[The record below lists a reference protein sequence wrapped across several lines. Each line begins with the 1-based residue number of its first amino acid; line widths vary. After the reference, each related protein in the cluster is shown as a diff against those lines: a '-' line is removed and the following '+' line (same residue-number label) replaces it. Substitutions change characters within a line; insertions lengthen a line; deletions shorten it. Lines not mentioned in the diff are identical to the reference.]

1 MTPSTSTTKSAR
13 RIVLT
18 LLAVLGTVGA
28 GAFAYAAA
36 VKADFT
42 IAASPASIT
51 VTQGQTATYTATIQ
65 RQNFTDPVALSVTGL
80 PAASKATF
88 STSPLTGTTGSSA
101 LKIATNHQGTTPT
114 GTYTLTIKGTAGKL
128 VKSTT
133 VTLGVQSATQPSFA
147 LNVAPTSNTV
157 AKGQDASY
165 KVSVVRSGGFTGPV
179 QLATSGL
186 PSGATAGYDVN
197 PVPSTGADSI
207 MTVNTDASNTG
218 TFALTITGTSG
229 TLTRTTSATLIV
241 NAPTPFK
248 IAGNLTTALS
258 PGNGSALDLAITNPF
273 NYDLKV
279 TALTVSI
286 GDSANGGCSSLRNF
300 EARQIAAGQLPLTV
314 PAGTTRT
321 LDQLGVVNRYKPQVN
336 MLETHVNQDA
346 CLGTQFKL
354 QYSATGTK

>member
-18 LLAVLGTVGA
+18 LLAVLGTIGA
-28 GAFAYAAA
+28 GAFAYAA
-36 VKADFT
+36 VRADFT
-42 IAASPASIT
+42 IAAAPASVT
-51 VTQGQTATYTATIQ
+51 VTQGDTATYTVTIQ

-80 PAASKATF
+80 PAAGRATF
-88 STSPLTGTTGSSA
+88 STSPLTGTTGSSTM
-101 LKIATNHQGTTPT
+101 KVATNHQGTTPP
-114 GTYTLTIKGTAGKL
+114 GTYTLTVKGTAGKL
-128 VKSTT
+128 AKSTT
-133 VTLGVQSATQPSFA
+133 VKLVVQSATQPSFA
-147 LNVAPTSNTV
+147 LNVAPTSHTV

-165 KVSVVRSGGFTGPV
+165 KVSVVRSGGFAGPV
-179 QLATSGL
+179 QLSVSGL
-186 PSGATAGYDVN
+186 PSGATASYDVN
-197 PVPSTGADSI
+197 PVPSTGTDSI
-207 MTVNTDASNTG
+207 LTVDTDAANTG

-229 TLTRTTSATLIV
+229 SLTRTSGATLVV

-273 NYDLKV
+273 NYDMRV

-286 GDSANGGCSSLRNF
+286 ADSANAACSSLRNF
-300 EARQIAAGQLPLTV
+300 EAKQIAAGQLPLTV

-321 LDQLGVVNRYKPQVN
+321 LDQLGVANRYKPQVN
-336 MLETHVNQDA
+336 MLETHVNQDG